1 MGMIR
6 ETNCYGAQL
15 HFGLSSFRKSRADI
29 FNQIY
34 NINPNMKTAMN
45 HSSSNVSKY
54 YCFKDVD
61 QREKLNLDVATEID
75 KKINGKS
82 ELFMKEKVVNYYKTK
97 IEKHSEL
104 VNGKRRI
111 ATGCLLLFIE

>member
-15 HFGLSSFRKSRADI
+15 HFGLGSFRKSRADI

-45 HSSSNVSKY
+45 
-54 YCFKDVD
+54 